1 MRETCA
7 RVLAAALM
15 TGAVAFAVAMPALVG
30 PGLDPSRPLTAP
42 PSLLRR
48 SVPVTPHKAAATR
61 PAVERLVGAHPVAKS
76 AADTALA
83 SVVSAPRPNLG
94 TLQPASVGKPQGR
107 PAPAPAPTP
116 TPAPTPAPEPQPTPP
131 PETDIRELASTT
143 PAAPPPP
150 PTAPPPDASSDDDRK
165 GKGHWKDKEKGH
177 DHDRWQS
184 EDEEDDDDDNDEQE
198 SGHSCDPPAVPVVV
212 PATPTIPAVE
222 LPEDGDHDHG
232 KGHWKDRGGHDNQ
245 DDD

>member
-15 TGAVAFAVAMPALVG
+15 TGAVAFAVALPALVG
-30 PGLDPSRPLTAP
+30 PTLDPGRPLTAP
-42 PSLLRR
+42 PSSLRR

-61 PAVERLVGAHPVAKS
+61 PAPERLVSAHPIAKS
-76 AADTALA
+76 TADTALA
-83 SVVSAPRPNLG
+83 RFVSAPRPNLG
-94 TLQPASVGKPQGR
+94 ELQPASVGKPQGR
-107 PAPAPAPTP
+107 PAPAP

-131 PETDIRELASTT
+131 PETDTRELASATPAAPAPP
-143 PAAPPPP
+143 PAAPPPG
-150 PTAPPPDASSDDDRK
+150 AGSEGDRE
-165 GKGHWKDKEKGH
+165 GKGHWKDSDKGH

-184 EDEEDDDDDNDEQE
+184 EDEDDNDEQE
-198 SGHSCDPPAVPVVV
+198 SGDSCDPPVAPDVVT
-212 PATPTIPAVE
+212 ATPTTPAVE
-222 LPEDGDHDHG
+222 LPEDGNHDHG